1 MSVTQDSFD
10 AFDAVTRGLKNFSA
24 HARVSP
30 RGGLRIVFEGYLDG
44 DAANAVSGPLVALVA
59 AWDGAPRIIVDL
71 AELQYIASLG
81 IGMLTMAAV
90 AAKKRAIDMSLES
103 PRPAVLH
110 VLELL
115 GIPEYIPV
123 VTGTKGE
130 GG

>member
-1 MSVTQDSFD
+1 MTKD
-10 AFDAVTRGLKNFSA
+10 AFETFDAVTRGLKNFSA
-24 HARVSP
+24 RAQVSP
-30 RGGLRIVFEGYLDG
+30 QGGLRVVFEGYLDG

-90 AAKKRAIDMSLES
+90 AAKKKAIDMSLES